1 MEKSKEMPRFQLS
14 VFLSQALGGYT
25 CKLRHV
31 TSDRVTTVTRTW
43 VLKNVF
49 FGWTILI
56 SYYWTRLL
64 MELIR
69 DRKKAPTFMIF
80 FFWKLS
86 SNLVMAG
93 RYSIDVV
100 ILFQCLFQIVIFS
113 DCSYV
118 HLEKNHK
125 YKIMISKQNLLTK
138 GSYNTISARLT
149 KQYSI
154 IITMDI
160 KATSQTSNYTLTST

>member
-1 MEKSKEMPRFQLS
+1 
-14 VFLSQALGGYT
+14 
-25 CKLRHV
+25 
-31 TSDRVTTVTRTW
+31 
-43 VLKNVF
+43 
-49 FGWTILI
+49 
-56 SYYWTRLL
+56 
-64 MELIR
+64 
-69 DRKKAPTFMIF
+69 
-80 FFWKLS
+80 
-86 SNLVMAG
+86 MAG

-118 HLEKNHK
+118 HLEKNRK